1 MWVLREESSDKAC
14 QPLTFRLMRDRMKT
28 IGRKRNADFVIEQ
41 TLVSRV
47 HCRLTNQDGHLEV
60 EDLDSANG
68 TYVNTQKI
76 QRARLA
82 AGDKLRIG
90 HVELV
95 VSNEPIAD

>member
-1 MWVLREESSDKAC
+1 MPASDLSPHAR
-14 QPLTFRLMRDRMKT
+14 QHEDYR
-28 IGRKRNADFVIEQ
+28 
-41 TLVSRV
+41 RV

-68 TYVNTQKI
+68 TYVNNQKI

>member
-14 QPLTFRLMRDRMKT
+14 QPLTFRLMPDSMKT
-28 IGRKRNADFVIEQ
+28 IGRMRNADFVIEQ

-68 TYVNTQKI
+68 TYVNNQKI
-76 QRARLA
+76 
-82 AGDKLRIG
+82 
-90 HVELV
+90 
-95 VSNEPIAD
+95 

>member
-1 MWVLREESSDKAC
+1 MWVLREESADKAG
-14 QPLTFRLMRDRMKT
+14 QPLTFRLMPDSMKT
-28 IGRKRNADFVIEQ
+28 IGRMRNADFVIEQ
-41 TLVSRV
+41 TLVSRI

-68 TYVNTQKI
+68 TYVNNQKI

-82 AGDKLRIG
+82 SGDKLRIG
-90 HVELV
+90 QLELV